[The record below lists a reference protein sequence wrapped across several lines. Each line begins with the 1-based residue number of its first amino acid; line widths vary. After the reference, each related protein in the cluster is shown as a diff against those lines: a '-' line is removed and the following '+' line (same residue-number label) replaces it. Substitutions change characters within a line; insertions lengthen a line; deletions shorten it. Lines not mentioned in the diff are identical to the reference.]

1 MTNVNVCMGIDLGG
15 TNIKFGLVTP
25 EGVCNEFNSIPTL
38 SGSGPEAITRQLAEL
53 ITKTAKAAAD
63 KGENI
68 IGVGI
73 GVPALTD
80 SFSGMLLN
88 APNLKI
94 RNYPIAS
101 AVEKL
106 CSIPVFIDN
115 DANAML
121 EGEAWQGSARDYEHA
136 ILLTLGTGVGGALLI
151 NGQVNRGYRGVA
163 AEIGHMVIDINGSKC
178 GCGNHGCF
186 EQYASATALV
196 RIAREILRFNG
207 NKNKTILKDEEDLSA
222 KQIFDASIDG
232 DCVARYATDQF
243 SEYLGIGIANLV
255 NIFNPEAIILS
266 GGVVNAGA
274 PLFDLVRTVVDKH
287 TFKEDAC
294 AVKIIPA
301 TFGDKGGVL
310 GAARIAFG
318 RLGQ

>member
-1 MTNVNVCMGIDLGG
+1 MGLDLGG
-15 TNIKFGLVTP
+15 TNIKFGLVAPDGTCSEFHSVPTP
-25 EGVCNEFNSIPTL
+25 
-38 SGSGPEAITRQLAEL
+38 SGSGPQAITEQLAAL
-53 ITKTAKAAAD
+53 ISEAASKASSQNL
-63 KGENI
+63 EI
-68 IGVGI
+68 HGVGI

-80 SFSGMLLN
+80 SFNGILLN

-94 RNYPIAS
+94 QNYPIAK
-101 AVEKL
+101 AVQDI
-106 CSIPVFIDN
+106 CSIPVWIDN

-121 EGEAWQGSARDYEHA
+121 EGEAWLGSAQGLNHA
-136 ILLTLGTGVGGALLI
+136 ILLTLGTGVGGAILSS
-151 NGQVNRGYRGVA
+151 GEVNRGYRGVA
-163 AEIGHMVIDINGSKC
+163 GEIGHMVIDINGSKC

-207 NKNKTILKDEEDLSA
+207 NKNKTSLVDNENLCARDIFSA
-222 KQIFDASIDG
+222 STGG
-232 DCVARYATDQF
+232 DSVARYATDQF

-255 NIFNPEAIILS
+255 NIFNPEAVILS

-274 PLFDLVRTVVDKH
+274 PLFDSVRTVVDKH

-294 AVKIIPA
+294 AVSIIPA

-310 GAARIAFG
+310 GAARIAYR
-318 RLGQ
+318 RLEDQGQ